1 MGKRVLITGIASF
14 TGPYLAREL
23 ALSGYEV
30 YGFSQQEFV
39 NEHATTIEGN
49 LLDVASLESAIG
61 SCNPDFVIHLA
72 AITYVPHGDIAEMY
86 LTNVVGTRNLLDTI
100 ARHPSS
106 PEKILLASS
115 ANVYGNSVE
124 GALDERTAFSPA
136 NDYATSKVAMEY
148 MAKMW
153 SDRLPIS
160 IVRPFNYT
168 GVGQSEKFLIPKL
181 VTHFRQRKSEIELG
195 NIDVSRDFSDVRFVS
210 AAYRQLLERA
220 HSGETYNVCSGDGYS
235 LAGIVEKLNDL
246 AGYKIKVVV
255 NPAFVRENEVK
266 VLVGR
271 NRKLLDLCPALECIP
286 MDETLN
292 WMYAEGKLAT

>member
-1 MGKRVLITGIASF
+1 MGRRVLITGIASF

-39 NEHATTIEGN
+39 NEHATSLEGN
-49 LLDVASLESAIG
+49 LLDIASLESVIS
-61 SCNPDFVIHLA
+61 SCKPDFIIHLA
-72 AITYVPHGDIAEMY
+72 AITYVPHGDVAEMY
-86 LTNVVGTRNLLDTI
+86 LTNVVGTRNLLATL
-100 ARHPSS
+100 ARQSS
-106 PEKILLASS
+106 PPEKILLASS

-124 GALDERTAFSPA
+124 GALDENTAFSPA

-148 MAKMW
+148 MANIW

-160 IVRPFNYT
+160 VVRPFNYT
-168 GVGQSEKFLIPKL
+168 GVGQTDKFLIPKL
-181 VTHFRQRKSEIELG
+181 VTHFQQRKSEIELG
-195 NIDVSRDFSDVRFVS
+195 NIDVIRDFSDVRFVS

-220 HSGETYNVCSGDGYS
+220 HPGEAYNVCSGDGHS
-235 LAGIVEKLNDL
+235 LASIIEKLNDL

-266 VLVGR
+266 VLVGS

-286 MDETLN
+286 MQETLN
-292 WMYAEGKLAT
+292 WMYAKGKVAT